1 MRILVYK
8 RTHNGDPDDGCFGVS
23 DCMGAVRSRQFD
35 AVIGVGGI
43 GAWAQREGIAGKLN
57 WVGVGPR
64 KTAVRGYRGPLVAF
78 DRFVDFGCSGADFRS
93 LAPALAWYGIGAH
106 LIGGSL
112 LALGLWSRW
121 AALAQIPVIASAT
134 FLLHFAQGF
143 FLRGIILDA
152 ARGRAIAGGYEY
164 TLLLLVATVA
174 LVLTGGGT
182 LTLTAGRR

>member
-1 MRILVYK
+1 MK
-8 RTHNGDPDDGCFGVS
+8 GV
-23 DCMGAVRSRQFD
+23 A
-35 AVIGVGGI
+35 
-43 GAWAQREGIAGKLN
+43 AWGIALLRIT
-57 WVGVGPR
+57 VGVIYVLHGYLGLMVLGPGEM
-64 KTAVRGYRGPLVAF
+64 AGYVVAMGF
-78 DRFVDFGCSGADFRS
+78 PAS

-182 LTLTAGRR
+182 LTLMAGRR